1 MSNEFDPYN
10 EWLGIPPED
19 QPPNYYWLLG
29 IKLFEPDLKV
39 INDAA
44 SQRYL
49 HVQSFQTRANAALV
63 KRILKEIIIAGVCLL
78 TPEKK
83 AKYDSELK
91 HQCQGVQEE
100 ACLTVPM
107 EFSEPVKTSQIIKA
121 QGANKYSQLWSASVG
136 VLMLVGLIVAVL
148 AINKNLQDVT
158 NPNSNGKIS
167 NHTAS
172 PPSEKSET
180 HPSPQPITNPSP
192 RIPTETKDPSGTSE
206 TIPPKSTQKVTAD
219 ENDSKQDNTLE
230 IPLIDISP
238 KSIVPP
244 PDSII
249 QKEIPLDILPSG
261 KKFEPGIFDTNIEE
275 VLNQLNNSINN
286 KKLILVHYPD
296 GHTALAMHRA
306 GVLDGVCVAV
316 SEAGKPITL
325 VNYKDGLLDGMIKTW
340 NEKGR
345 RIYWCQY
352 ANGFRN
358 GFCCYYKDDQFRLLL
373 EIYHDT
379 IRGIYLT
386 GNGKLEK
393 SIDPL
398 KQDGLEKNT
407 NNLLKES
414 KSQVYMQFN
423 RDEKYFEKQFNE
435 EFLRLQRE
443 LATIMKAKG
452 LNAVQNRIKEYNN
465 ECQKLI
471 NNLRNSEVWK
481 KSVW

>member
-1 MSNEFDPYN
+1 M
-10 EWLGIPPED
+10 
-19 QPPNYYWLLG
+19 
-29 IKLFEPDLKV
+29 
-39 INDAA
+39 
-44 SQRYL
+44 
-49 HVQSFQTRANAALV
+49 
-63 KRILKEIIIAGVCLL
+63 
-78 TPEKK
+78 
-83 AKYDSELK
+83 
-91 HQCQGVQEE
+91 
-100 ACLTVPM
+100 
-107 EFSEPVKTSQIIKA
+107 
-121 QGANKYSQLWSASVG
+121 
-136 VLMLVGLIVAVL
+136 
-148 AINKNLQDVT
+148 
-158 NPNSNGKIS
+158 
-167 NHTAS
+167 
-172 PPSEKSET
+172 
-180 HPSPQPITNPSP
+180 
-192 RIPTETKDPSGTSE
+192 
-206 TIPPKSTQKVTAD
+206 
-219 ENDSKQDNTLE
+219 
-230 IPLIDISP
+230 
-238 KSIVPP
+238 
-244 PDSII
+244 
-249 QKEIPLDILPSG
+249 
-261 KKFEPGIFDTNIEE
+261 
-275 VLNQLNNSINN
+275 
-286 KKLILVHYPD
+286 HYPD